1 MHLNRVNLDSPSQSF
16 PEVFPHAMSLVVHD
30 LDRGVVLLDGS
41 KLIEANGIVD
51 GVIIIC
57 CRVRY
62 KCTFTQSPEVLFKKS
77 SFYALK
83 TSLFVLVGHSFKP
96 HN

>member
-1 MHLNRVNLDSPSQSF
+1 MHLHWVNLDSPRQTFSK
-16 PEVFPHAMSLVVHD
+16 VFPHPVSLVVHD

-41 KLIEANGIVD
+41 KLIEAKGIVD
-51 GVIIIC
+51 GVVIIC

-62 KCTFTQSPEVLFKKS
+62 KCTFTQPPQVLFKQS
-77 SFYALK
+77 SFDALK
-83 TSLFVLVGHSFKP
+83 PSLFVLVGHSLEP